1 MFQLCIK
8 VVRIYI
14 HILFESVHIIFK
26 VFKTLY
32 TEKNKG
38 DKIWNSYVTKNA
50 KTCIIHKHFTIYF
63 SFILMSP

>member
-8 VVRIYI
+8 VVRIYIYI
-14 HILFESVHIIFK
+14 HILFESVHIIFM

-38 DKIWNSYVTKNA
+38 AKNLKFSCDKKCEDMHY
-50 KTCIIHKHFTIYF
+50 
-63 SFILMSP
+63 P